1 MREHF
6 RSFDSKISFFAFA
19 DIITA
24 VSGML
29 IFITLLLATDLG
41 RPTNSQAP
49 SSDPELDRQLKETL
63 TRQVE
68 VDASNQR
75 LQGLLAAANTAP
87 DPNKLQADIGRLRA
101 ELADE
106 KSKHAGMSEE
116 LAASQ
121 SALDTQD
128 KLLGITDVRAQIK
141 KEAEDLDAIGRDES
155 KVRDQIAA
163 LGHEIDSVQS
173 KIRKLHAREGQVW
186 LIPDR
191 TSNPKEPILAVV
203 SGTGLRIDRFNH
215 PELSQEFKKSG
226 ARSGLESYLKQAKSQ
241 DQYVVF
247 LIRPSGIALFKDLV
261 RTARDNGFEVGF
273 DALEEDR
280 EIHFTAPPPIDDEA
294 TTEHRPLVIN
304 GEPSS
309 GDTTRGRYPGGNGT
323 ARNGTVSGGNGGIP
337 GADGTSSTGT
347 ATGSRDGTANATGS
361 TAATQTGKPSS
372 AGTQTG
378 SDESNRPG
386 GTNGSQTGL
395 TNGSTAG
402 NGTNT
407 GTATVSATNGTASKT
422 SNTPPPPPKPKSW
435 WQRFLE
441 WIGLG

>member
-41 RPTNSQAP
+41 RPTNSQSP
-49 SSDPELDRQLKETL
+49 SSDPELERQLKETL
-63 TRQVE
+63 AKQAE
-68 VDASNQR
+68 VDAANER
-75 LQGLLAAANTAP
+75 LQGLMAAANTAP
-87 DPNKLQADIGRLRA
+87 DPKKLQADIVRLRA

-106 KSKHAGMSEE
+106 KSKHAGMSED
-116 LAASQ
+116 LAASK

-128 KLLGITDVRAQIK
+128 RLLGITDVREQIL
-141 KEAEDLDAIGRDES
+141 KEAEDLAAIGRDES
-155 KVRDQIAA
+155 KVQDQIAA
-163 LGHEIDSVQS
+163 LENDVASVQS

-191 TSNPKEPILAVV
+191 TANPKEPILAII

-226 ARSGLESYLKQAKSQ
+226 ARAGLESYLKQAKSQ

-247 LIRPSGIALFKDLV
+247 LIRPSGIALFKQLV
-261 RTARDNGFEVGF
+261 QTARDSGFEVGF

-280 EIHFTAPPPIDDEA
+280 EIHFSAPPPIDDEA
-294 TTEHRPLVIN
+294 TSEHRPLVIN

-309 GDTTRGRYPGGNGT
+309 GDITHGRYPGGNGT
-323 ARNGTVSGGNGGIP
+323 ARNGTGSGGNGNISG
-337 GADGTSSTGT
+337 GNGTASAGTEGGSREGSANGTGSATATQAGQASST
-347 ATGSRDGTANATGS
+347 
-361 TAATQTGKPSS
+361 
-372 AGTQTG
+372 GTQTG
-378 SDESNRPG
+378 SDEINRPG
-386 GTNGSQTGL
+386 GTNGNPAGL

-402 NGTNT
+402 SGTNN
-407 GTATVSATNGTASKT
+407 GAATVSGTNGTPSTT
-422 SNTPPPPPKPKSW
+422 SPPPPPPKPKSW

-441 WIGLG
+441 WLGL